1 MKMDAERRNRMKKQQ
16 PQISENKILEAS
28 WELLREGEIE
38 KFSMR
43 RLAERLGIQAPSIY
57 WHFKSKQDLYQGMAN
72 QISKTIVD
80 EFEPGGDWKKQ
91 LTGLALTMR
100 SVLGRYPCSAQLMM
114 MTLPHEPDTI
124 RFTNRMLLCV
134 EETPLAEEEKFQVI
148 LTLANYVYY
157 FVLDNDQHQ
166 RNVATLAEEGTP
178 DAKGQI
184 DGLLETMG
192 ESEAGLFRR
201 LYKSGMFEI
210 MGTSGAFDFGLN
222 LILLGTEQVIGERS
236 AEPK

>member
-1 MKMDAERRNRMKKQQ
+1 MKMDAERRNGMKKQQ
-16 PQISENKILEAS
+16 PQISEDKILEAS
-28 WELLREGEIE
+28 WELLRGGEIE

-43 RLAERLGIQAPSIY
+43 KLAERLGIQAPSIY
-57 WHFKSKQDLYQGMAN
+57 WHFKSKQDLYQRMAN

-124 RFTNRMLLCV
+124 RFTNRMLFCV

-157 FVLDNDQHQ
+157 FVLDNDQHR
-166 RNVATLAEEGTP
+166 RNIAALAEEGAP
-178 DAKGQI
+178 EPKGQI
-184 DGLLETMG
+184 DGLLDTMG

-201 LYKSGMFEI
+201 LYKSGMFEV

-236 AEPK
+236 AESK